1 MKLKTAEKT
10 VRSIGQHN
18 SILTVI
24 IGGMTVLVG
33 YLSFTLATMPPTTI
47 IVPPFQSE
55 ELTFVDGRANHEYY
69 EQWAWAMAMLMGN
82 ISPANASFVRS
93 GIEKMTTPS
102 LFRQMAA
109 ATDDELA
116 ALQRDKAVI
125 TFSPRE
131 IIYDAALDLFF
142 VVGRQSL
149 TGPGVRAP
157 VDKQIVYEL
166 GFTLQRNRIFLD
178 RYDVYSGKPRT
189 NDIRDQEI
197 ARRDEI
203 RAKEARGQ

>member
-131 IIYDAALDLFF
+131 IIYDAALDPHSPSK
-142 VVGRQSL
+142 SL
-149 TGPGVRAP
+149 
-157 VDKQIVYEL
+157 ISL
-166 GFTLQRNRIFLD
+166 
-178 RYDVYSGKPRT
+178 S
-189 NDIRDQEI
+189 
-197 ARRDEI
+197 
-203 RAKEARGQ
+203 